1 MVSMK
6 HYLVHCISLLIS
18 ASLLLSCVPSTSRQQ
33 RDCASVVDP
42 KLTTFS
48 FDQVSVQ
55 DVQLWLQHKYGLLGK
70 DIRVTR
76 RPQYPQSAYREWQID
91 WGAND
96 IDYGVAFDGEGQPN
110 ATLYVRW
117 QNGAPT
123 VGDVL
128 RCLGK
133 PSLYRAYL
141 DMYPEA
147 VWTQLELWYPNS
159 GLIIGSHVERKTSR
173 IDEATELSRMT
184 YVRPGSESEII
195 SRVWA
200 VQPATE
206 TYDRILNSLRPWPG
220 EIKDVTIDMGD

>member
-1 MVSMK
+1 MK

-33 RDCASVVDP
+33 SDCASVVDP

-55 DVQLWLQHKYGLLGK
+55 DVQLWLQHQYGLSEN

-76 RPQYPQSAYREWQID
+76 RPRDPQSAYWEWQID
-91 WGAND
+91 WRAND
-96 IDYGVAFDGEGQPN
+96 IDYGVAFDGEDQSN
-110 ATLYVRW
+110 ATLFARW
-117 QNGAPT
+117 HNGAPT
-123 VGDVL
+123 VGDAL

-133 PSLYRAYL
+133 PAWYRTYL
-141 DMYPEA
+141 DRYPEA
-147 VWTQLELWYPNS
+147 IWIQLELWYPNR
-159 GLIIGSHVERKTSR
+159 GLVIGSHVEGSTSR
-173 IDEATELSRMT
+173 FDEATELSRMT
-184 YVRPGSESEII
+184 YVRPGSESELIP
-195 SRVWA
+195 RVWA

-220 EIKDVTIDMGD
+220 EIKDVTIDVGD